1 MVAPSV
7 ASGMAILARI
17 DEGAD
22 LLALDVQKV
31 GEAFLN
37 QC

>member
-1 MVAPSV
+1 
-7 ASGMAILARI
+7 MAILARI

-22 LLALDVQKV
+22 LLALDKQKV
-31 GEAFLN
+31 GEAVLN

>member
-1 MVAPSV
+1 
-7 ASGMAILARI
+7 MAILARI